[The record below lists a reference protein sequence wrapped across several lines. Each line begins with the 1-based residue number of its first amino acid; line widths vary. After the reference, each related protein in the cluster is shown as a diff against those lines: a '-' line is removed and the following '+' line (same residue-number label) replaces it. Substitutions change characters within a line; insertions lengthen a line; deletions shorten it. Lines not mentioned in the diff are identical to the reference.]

1 LQRPASVVLEHR
13 PDILK
18 QEIAMKKFLVG
29 MLGAALACGMA
40 YAQQEEP
47 IDPTQDPTQEQT
59 SEYGEDVGEWDE
71 QDPMSETEDP
81 THSQTDPTMSET
93 QPEESTTEEST
104 TEDPASTE
112 EELYGQESS
121 GMEQHDISSM
131 SADELKGM
139 TIVSETGEEVGAVD
153 RVGEARVVTVDVGGF
168 LGVGA
173 KTVAIP
179 VSELQMSADGSLQTT
194 LTREALEARQEFDD
208 QKGFTEEG
216 AEASES
222 TSY

>member
-1 LQRPASVVLEHR
+1 
-13 PDILK
+13 
-18 QEIAMKKFLVG
+18 MKKFLLG

-47 IDPTQDPTQEQT
+47 LDPTQDPTQEQT

-81 THSQTDPTMSET
+81 TQSQTDPTMSET
-93 QPEESTTEEST
+93 QPEESTTYEQDQQPT
-104 TEDPASTE
+104 TEDPTSSE
-112 EELYGQESS
+112 EELYSQESS

-139 TIVSETGEEVGAVD
+139 TIVSESGEEIGSVD

-216 AEASES
+216 AEADES